1 MNNEFKPLT
10 EITQDALRILYQ
22 ELGVVNTVRF
32 LNQFMTGLGDY
43 TQERSE
49 RIENETLEELI
60 EAIEQQSRRSS
71 IK

>member
-1 MNNEFKPLT
+1 MKNESKPLT
-10 EITQDALRILYQ
+10 EITEDALRILYR

-49 RIENETLEELI
+49 RVTNETI
-60 EAIEQQSRRSS
+60 EDLVKAIEEQSRMRSGT
-71 IK
+71 